1 MVEAG
6 KILRLFCRLD
16 KQKIALTAINFVG
29 NLKKMLALSTFF
41 EMFECKQA

>member
-6 KILRLFCRLD
+6 KILRLFCHLD

-29 NLKKMLALSTFF
+29 SILKMLAVSTFF
-41 EMFECKQA
+41 KIFECKQA